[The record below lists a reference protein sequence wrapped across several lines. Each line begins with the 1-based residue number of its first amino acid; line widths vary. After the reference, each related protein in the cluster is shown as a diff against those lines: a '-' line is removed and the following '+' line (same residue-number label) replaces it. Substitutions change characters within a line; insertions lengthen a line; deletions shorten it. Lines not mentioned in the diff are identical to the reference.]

1 MFHTHRTTLLK
12 SILAG
17 MAIALGASAY
27 LIVEN
32 HYVGAIL
39 FTIGLYVIYT
49 FDFYLYTGKVGYF
62 LQDKDLPKLIV
73 IWIGNLIGTVGMGI
87 LVQFTRLMDI
97 TTLHHHA
104 VAYAEVKLS
113 DNFLSIF
120 ILGIFCGLMMYIAAT
135 SFKKTQN
142 NANSIGGYIGLF
154 LCVMI
159 FLLSGFEH
167 SIANMFYFT
176 VADAWTLSTI
186 APLLVVTLGNAA
198 GGLLI
203 PALLIPIQQTEA
215 HH

>member
-1 MFHTHRTTLLK
+1 M
-12 SILAG
+12 
-17 MAIALGASAY
+17 MIALGAMAY
-27 LIVEN
+27 LIVESP
-32 HYVGAIL
+32 YVGAAL

-62 LQDKDLPKLIV
+62 LEDRNLPKLIV
-73 IWIGNLIGTVGMGI
+73 IWIGNLIGTVGMGL

-104 VAYAEVKLS
+104 VSYAEIKLS

-120 ILGIFCGLMMYIAAT
+120 ILGLLCGLMMYIAAA

-142 NANSIGGYIGLF
+142 TANSIGGYIGLF
-154 LCVMI
+154 LCVLI

-176 VADAWTLSTI
+176 VADVWTLSTI

-203 PALLIPIQQTEA
+203 PVLLIPTQQSGA